1 MITLES
7 AAKTLLSKDKILI
20 LTHRS
25 PDGDTIGSGYALAMA
40 LRKLGK
46 SVKVDCTDPFPE
58 KYSYFTDKL
67 EKLEF
72 DEEFDEEFVVSVDI
86 ADTKLLGEKLSDY
99 ADKIDLCI
107 DHHGSNTKYAKEYY
121 VEASA
126 AAAAQVIA
134 KLIRLMNVDFDKDIA
149 NAIYTGI
156 TTDTGC
162 FRYTNVTAET
172 HRIAADMIDC
182 GAESGMINR
191 LMFETKSR
199 SRLEIE
205 RRVMDSIQFYLD
217 GRCAIAYATIDMMK
231 ESGAVDS
238 DMEGV
243 SSLPRQIEGV
253 MAGITLREK
262 NNGKFKVSVRTT
274 DELDASAICANFG
287 GGGHKAAAGCMIT
300 GTLNEA
306 IEQIIEVVRQ
316 ALEGK

>member
-67 EKLEF
+67 EKL
-72 DEEFDEEFVVSVDI
+72 EFDEEFVVSVDI

-306 IEQIIEVVRQ
+306 IEQIIEAVRQ

>member
-58 KYSYFTDKL
+58 KYSYFTYKL
-67 EKLEF
+67 EKL
-72 DEEFDEEFVVSVDI
+72 EFDEEFVVSVDI

-134 KLIRLMNVDFDKDIA
+134 KLIRLMNVEFDKDIA

-274 DELDASAICANFG
+274 DELDASAICTNFG

>member
-58 KYSYFTDKL
+58 KYSYFTYKL
-67 EKLEF
+67 EKL
-72 DEEFDEEFVVSVDI
+72 EFDEEFVVSVDI

-134 KLIRLMNVDFDKDIA
+134 KLIRLMNVEFDKDIA

-231 ESGAVDS
+231 ESGAVDN

>member
-7 AAKTLLSKDKILI
+7 AAKSLLSKDKILI

-67 EKLEF
+67 EKL
-72 DEEFDEEFVVSVDI
+72 EFDEEFVVSVDI

-134 KLIRLMNVDFDKDIA
+134 KLIRLMNVEFDKDIA

>member
-67 EKLEF
+67 EK
-72 DEEFDEEFVVSVDI
+72 FDEEFVVSVDI

-134 KLIRLMNVDFDKDIA
+134 KLIRLMNVEFDKDIA

>member
-46 SVKVDCTDPFPE
+46 NVKVDCTDPFPE

-67 EKLEF
+67 EKL
-72 DEEFDEEFVVSVDI
+72 EFDEEFVVSVDI

-134 KLIRLMNVDFDKDIA
+134 KLIRLMNVEFDKDIA

-274 DELDASAICANFG
+274 DELNASAICANFG

>member
-72 DEEFDEEFVVSVDI
+72 DEEFVVSVDI

-134 KLIRLMNVDFDKDIA
+134 KLIRLMNVEFDKDIA

-231 ESGAVDS
+231 ESGAVDN

>member
-72 DEEFDEEFVVSVDI
+72 DEEFVVSVDI
-86 ADTKLLGEKLSDY
+86 ADTKLLVEKLSDY

-134 KLIRLMNVDFDKDIA
+134 KLIRLMNVEFDKDIA

>member
-72 DEEFDEEFVVSVDI
+72 DEEFVVSVDI
-86 ADTKLLGEKLSDY
+86 ADTKLLGEKLSNY

-134 KLIRLMNVDFDKDIA
+134 KLIRLMNVEFDKDIA

>member
-1 MITLES
+1 MMLES
-7 AAKTLLSKDKILI
+7 VAKTLLSKDKILI

-46 SVKVDCTDPFPE
+46 NVKVDCTDPFPE

-67 EKLEF
+67 EKL
-72 DEEFDEEFVVSVDI
+72 EFDEEFVVSVDI

-134 KLIRLMNVDFDKDIA
+134 KLIRLMNVEFDKDIA

-231 ESGAVDS
+231 ESGAVDN

>member
-46 SVKVDCTDPFPE
+46 NVKVDCTDPFPE

-72 DEEFDEEFVVSVDI
+72 DEEFVVSVDV

-107 DHHGSNTKYAKEYY
+107 DHHGSNTKFAKEYY

-134 KLIRLMNVDFDKDIA
+134 KLIRLMNVEFDKDIA

-172 HRIAADMIDC
+172 HRIAADMIDY

-205 RRVMDSIQFYLD
+205 RRVMDSMQFYLD
-217 GRCAIAYATIDMMK
+217 GKCAIAYATIDMMK

-243 SSLPRQIEGV
+243 ASLPRQIEGV

-300 GTLNEA
+300 GMLNEA
-306 IEQIIEVVRQ
+306 IEQIVEVVRQ

>member
-1 MITLES
+1 MMMLES

-40 LRKLGK
+40 LRKLDK
-46 SVKVDCTDPFPE
+46 NVKVDCTDPFPE

-67 EKLEF
+67 EKL
-72 DEEFDEEFVVSVDI
+72 EFDEEFVVSVDI

-134 KLIRLMNVDFDKDIA
+134 KLIRLMNVEFDKDIA

>member
-7 AAKTLLSKDKILI
+7 AAKMLLSKDKILI

-46 SVKVDCTDPFPE
+46 NVKVDCTDPFPE
-58 KYSYFTDKL
+58 KYSYFIDKL
-67 EKLEF
+67 EKL
-72 DEEFDEEFVVSVDI
+72 EFDEEFVVSVDI

-134 KLIRLMNVDFDKDIA
+134 KLIRLMNVEFDKDIA

-231 ESGAVDS
+231 ESGAVDN

>member
-46 SVKVDCTDPFPE
+46 NVKVDCTDPFPE

-72 DEEFDEEFVVSVDI
+72 DEEFVVSVDI
-86 ADTKLLGEKLSDY
+86 ADTKLLGEKLSNY

-134 KLIRLMNVDFDKDIA
+134 KLIRLMNVEFDKDIA

>member
-58 KYSYFTDKL
+58 KYSYFIDKL
-67 EKLEF
+67 EKL
-72 DEEFDEEFVVSVDI
+72 EFDEEFVVSVDI

-134 KLIRLMNVDFDKDIA
+134 KLIRLMNVEFDKDIA

>member
-46 SVKVDCTDPFPE
+46 NVKVDCTDPFPE

-67 EKLEF
+67 EKL
-72 DEEFDEEFVVSVDI
+72 EFDEEFVVSVDI

-107 DHHGSNTKYAKEYY
+107 DHHGSNTKYAKKYY

-134 KLIRLMNVDFDKDIA
+134 KLIRLMNVEFDKDIA

-162 FRYTNVTAET
+162 FRYTNITAET

>member
-72 DEEFDEEFVVSVDI
+72 DEEFVVSVDI

-134 KLIRLMNVDFDKDIA
+134 KLIRLMNVEFEKDIA

-231 ESGAVDS
+231 ESGAVDN

>member
-72 DEEFDEEFVVSVDI
+72 DEEFVVSVDI

-126 AAAAQVIA
+126 AAAALVIA

>member
-46 SVKVDCTDPFPE
+46 NVKVDCTDPFPE

-72 DEEFDEEFVVSVDI
+72 DEAFVVSVDI
-86 ADTKLLGEKLSDY
+86 ADTKLLGEKLSNY

-107 DHHGSNTKYAKEYY
+107 DHHGSNTKFAKEYY

-134 KLIRLMNVDFDKDIA
+134 KLIRLMNVEFDKDIA

-205 RRVMDSIQFYLD
+205 RRVMDSMQFYLD
-217 GRCAIAYATIDMMK
+217 GKCAIAYATIDMMK

-243 SSLPRQIEGV
+243 ASLPRQIEGV

-306 IEQIIEVVRQ
+306 IEQIVAVVRQ

>member
-46 SVKVDCTDPFPE
+46 NVKVDCTDPFPE

-72 DEEFDEEFVVSVDI
+72 DEEFVVSVDV
-86 ADTKLLGEKLSDY
+86 ADTKLLGEKLSGY

-107 DHHGSNTKYAKEYY
+107 DHHGSNTKFAKEYY
-121 VEASA
+121 VESSA
-126 AAAAQVIA
+126 AAAAQIIA
-134 KLIRLMNVDFDKDIA
+134 KLIGLMNVEFDKDIA

-205 RRVMDSIQFYLD
+205 RRVMDSMQFYLD

-231 ESGAVDS
+231 ESGAVDN

-274 DELDASAICANFG
+274 DELDASDICANFG

-300 GTLNEA
+300 GTLNEV
-306 IEQIIEVVRQ
+306 IEQVVAVVGQ

>member
-72 DEEFDEEFVVSVDI
+72 DEEFVVSVDI

-126 AAAAQVIA
+126 AAAA
-134 KLIRLMNVDFDKDIA
+134 KLIRLMNVEFDKDIA

-231 ESGAVDS
+231 ESGAVDN

>member
-46 SVKVDCTDPFPE
+46 NVKVDCTDPFPE

-67 EKLEF
+67 EKL
-72 DEEFDEEFVVSVDI
+72 EFDEEFVVSVDI

-134 KLIRLMNVDFDKDIA
+134 KLIRFMNVEFDKDIA

-231 ESGAVDS
+231 ESGAVDN

>member
-1 MITLES
+1 MMMLES

-46 SVKVDCTDPFPE
+46 NVKVDCTDPFPE

-67 EKLEF
+67 EKL
-72 DEEFDEEFVVSVDI
+72 EFDEEFVVSVDI

-134 KLIRLMNVDFDKDIA
+134 KLIRLMNVEFDKDIA

-191 LMFETKSR
+191 LIFETKSR

-306 IEQIIEVVRQ
+306 IEQIIEVVRK

>member
-1 MITLES
+1 MMMLES
-7 AAKTLLSKDKILI
+7 VAKTLLSKDKILI

-67 EKLEF
+67 EKL
-72 DEEFDEEFVVSVDI
+72 EFDEEFVVSVDI

>member
-46 SVKVDCTDPFPE
+46 NVKVDCTDPFPE

-67 EKLEF
+67 EKL
-72 DEEFDEEFVVSVDI
+72 EFDEEFVVSVDI

-134 KLIRLMNVDFDKDIA
+134 KLIRLMNVEFDKDIA

-191 LMFETKSR
+191 LIFETKSR

-274 DELDASAICANFG
+274 DELNASAICANFG

>member
-46 SVKVDCTDPFPE
+46 NVKVDCTDPFPE

-67 EKLEF
+67 EKL
-72 DEEFDEEFVVSVDI
+72 EFDEEFVVSVDI

-134 KLIRLMNVDFDKDIA
+134 KLIRLMNVEFDKDIA

-217 GRCAIAYATIDMMK
+217 GRCAIAYATVDMMK

>member
-7 AAKTLLSKDKILI
+7 ATKTLLSKDKILI

-72 DEEFDEEFVVSVDI
+72 DEEFVVSVDI

-121 VEASA
+121 VEASV

-134 KLIRLMNVDFDKDIA
+134 KLIRLMNVEFDKDIA

>member
-72 DEEFDEEFVVSVDI
+72 DEEFVVSVDI

-134 KLIRLMNVDFDKDIA
+134 KLIRLMNVEFDKDIA

-172 HRIAADMIDC
+172 HRIAADMIDY

>member
-1 MITLES
+1 MMMLES
-7 AAKTLLSKDKILI
+7 VAKTLLSKDKILI

-46 SVKVDCTDPFPE
+46 NVKVDCTDPFPE

-67 EKLEF
+67 EKL
-72 DEEFDEEFVVSVDI
+72 EFDEEFVVSVDI

-134 KLIRLMNVDFDKDIA
+134 KLIRLMNVEFDKDIA

-172 HRIAADMIDC
+172 HRIDADMIDC

-231 ESGAVDS
+231 ESGAVDN

>member
-46 SVKVDCTDPFPE
+46 NIKVDCTDPFPE

-72 DEEFDEEFVVSVDI
+72 DEKFVVSVDV

-107 DHHGSNTKYAKEYY
+107 DHHGSNTKFAKEYY

-134 KLIRLMNVDFDKDIA
+134 KLIRLMNVEFDKDIA

-172 HRIAADMIDC
+172 HRIAADMIDY

-205 RRVMDSIQFYLD
+205 RRVMDSMQFYLD
-217 GRCAIAYATIDMMK
+217 GKCAIAYATIDMMK

-243 SSLPRQIEGV
+243 ASLPRQIEGV

-262 NNGKFKVSVRTT
+262 NNGKFKISVRTT

-306 IEQIIEVVRQ
+306 IEQIVAVVKQ

>member
-1 MITLES
+1 MMMLES
-7 AAKTLLSKDKILI
+7 VAKTLLSKDKILI

-72 DEEFDEEFVVSVDI
+72 DEEFVVSVDI

-134 KLIRLMNVDFDKDIA
+134 KLIKLMNVEFDKDIA

-231 ESGAVDS
+231 ESGAVDN

>member
-20 LTHRS
+20 LIHRS

-46 SVKVDCTDPFPE
+46 NVKVDCTDPFPE

-72 DEEFDEEFVVSVDI
+72 DEEFVVSVDV
-86 ADTKLLGEKLSDY
+86 ADTKLLGEKLSGY

-107 DHHGSNTKYAKEYY
+107 DHHGSNTKFAKEYY

-126 AAAAQVIA
+126 AAAAQVIE
-134 KLIRLMNVDFDKDIA
+134 KLIRLMNVEFDKDIA

-205 RRVMDSIQFYLD
+205 RRVMDSMQFYLD
-217 GRCAIAYATIDMMK
+217 GRCAIVYATIDMMK

-243 SSLPRQIEGV
+243 ASLPKQIEGV
-253 MAGITLREK
+253 MVGITLREK

-274 DELDASAICANFG
+274 DEIDASNICANFG

-300 GTLNEA
+300 GTLNES
-306 IEQIIEVVRQ
+306 IEQIVTVVGQ

>member
-1 MITLES
+1 MMMLES

-20 LTHRS
+20 LTHCS

-40 LRKLGK
+40 LSKLGK
-46 SVKVDCTDPFPE
+46 NVKVDCTDPFPE
-58 KYSYFTDKL
+58 KYSYFIDKL
-67 EKLEF
+67 EKL
-72 DEEFDEEFVVSVDI
+72 EFDEEFVVSVDI

-134 KLIRLMNVDFDKDIA
+134 KLIRLMNVEFDKDIA

-231 ESGAVDS
+231 ESGAVDN

>member
-72 DEEFDEEFVVSVDI
+72 DEEFVVSVDI

-134 KLIRLMNVDFDKDIA
+134 KLIRLINVEFDKDIA

>member
-46 SVKVDCTDPFPE
+46 NVKVDCTDLFPE

-67 EKLEF
+67 EKL
-72 DEEFDEEFVVSVDI
+72 EFDEEFVVSVDI

-134 KLIRLMNVDFDKDIA
+134 KLIRLMNVEFDKDIA

>member
-1 MITLES
+1 MMMLES

-46 SVKVDCTDPFPE
+46 NVKVDCTDPFPE

-67 EKLEF
+67 EKL
-72 DEEFDEEFVVSVDI
+72 EFDEEFVVSVDI

-134 KLIRLMNVDFDKDIA
+134 KLIRLMNVKFDKDIA

-205 RRVMDSIQFYLD
+205 RRVMDSMQFYLD

>member
-25 PDGDTIGSGYALAMA
+25 PDGDTIGSGYAIAMA

-46 SVKVDCTDPFPE
+46 NVKVDCTDPFPE

-67 EKLEF
+67 EKL
-72 DEEFDEEFVVSVDI
+72 EFDEEFVVSVDI

-134 KLIRLMNVDFDKDIA
+134 KLIRLMNVEFDKDIA